1 MSKMK
6 KEKKLLFLMLL
17 IFVGCSR
24 ENKTS
29 SIDNWNNL
37 ILSQLNK
44 TDTSIYKQ
52 EDLKNNIDFLL
63 EFRKD
68 IVIEIGKLKSKEKF
82 SNFVVYENYNCE
94 FNPKD
99 KMQTDISFTKNKFYY
114 NIFIVSDKEKDSY
127 ELIGFSENKN
137 LKIVKHLIENKEEYL
152 EHLNPENIGKKKS
165 TYLLND
171 FSITSKISS
180 NGNNLDIE
188 VISTRLN

>member
-1 MSKMK
+1 MK

-68 IVIEIGKLKSKEKF
+68 IVIEIDKLKSKEKF
-82 SNFVVYENYNCE
+82 SNFVVFENYNSE

>member
-1 MSKMK
+1 M
-6 KEKKLLFLMLL
+6 KEKRQLILLLL
-17 IFVGCSR
+17 IFSACSK
-24 ENKTS
+24 ENRT
-29 SIDNWNNL
+29 IPIYDWNNQ
-37 ILSQLNK
+37 IITQLNK
-44 TDTSIYKQ
+44 TDSSIYKQ
-52 EDLKNNIDFLL
+52 EELKKNIDFLL

-68 IVIEIGKLKSKEKF
+68 IVIEIGKLKSKEEF
-82 SNFVVYENYNCE
+82 SNLVVYENYNCE

-99 KMQTDISFTKNKFYY
+99 KIQTDISFTKNKFYY

-137 LKIVKHLIENKEEYL
+137 LEFVKQRIENKEEYL

-171 FSITSKISS
+171 LSITSKISY
-180 NGNNLDIE
+180 NLDIE